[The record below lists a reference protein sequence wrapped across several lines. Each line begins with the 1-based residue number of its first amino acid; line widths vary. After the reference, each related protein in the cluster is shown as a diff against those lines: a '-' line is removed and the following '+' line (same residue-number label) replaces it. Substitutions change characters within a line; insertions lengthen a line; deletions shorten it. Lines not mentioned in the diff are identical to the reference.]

1 MQLKL
6 MQSNFGNTTDV
17 IELWE
22 RTGMQPRPKTFAAPY
37 TNVKRLLATFENKF
51 GKQKF
56 MKVPIS
62 YPI

>member
-37 TNVKRLLATFENKF
+37 TNVKRLLATFENKC
-51 GKQKF
+51 
-56 MKVPIS
+56 S
-62 YPI
+62 